1 MEPELTE
8 LNEFLEK
15 HSSLEESCH
24 NRLHSLIEA
33 YLSANNVYDNININK
48 HNFNYFVI

>member
-1 MEPELTE
+1 MESELSE

-24 NRLHSLIEA
+24 NKLYTLIEA
-33 YLSANNVYDNININK
+33 YLSANNVYEK
-48 HNFNYFVI
+48 Y